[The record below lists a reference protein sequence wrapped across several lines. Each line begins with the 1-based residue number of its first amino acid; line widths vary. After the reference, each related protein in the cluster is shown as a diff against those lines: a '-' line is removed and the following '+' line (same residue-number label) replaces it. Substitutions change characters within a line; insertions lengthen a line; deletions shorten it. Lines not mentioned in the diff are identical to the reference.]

1 MNRIVYISHSKAVS
15 GLVVH
20 PDFHPSVKEL
30 NNIPEVDFHKS
41 RNYYMHNTAF
51 SKFPKRINKGSPI
64 TYGLEFQA
72 HTKHG
77 VQLLIDK
84 LCNLTGTCAGTRT
97 VFDDLEAAKNDLDTE
112 RPTVRKALVDSRLGQ
127 GLWRKQLDQIWVTCA
142 VTGCDVREI
151 LRGSHIKPWR
161 DSSNTERL
169 DPHNGLLLRADA
181 DALFDSGLI
190 TFDESGR
197 LVFSCA
203 LTVGQVSKLP
213 FDESLTI
220 NNLTEKTLT
229 YLRHHTA
236 KVFEN

>member
-1 MNRIVYISHSKAVS
+1 MQYMHRFSPPVPRTQLDHSSNLLRKLCTGCHAAISSSPKWLFRSSNDDNFHQWIWGSTLRNEFHLSKTRQYANEFVNDDMNRIVYISHSKAVS

-84 LCNLTGTCAGTRT
+84 
-97 VFDDLEAAKNDLDTE
+97 
-112 RPTVRKALVDSRLGQ
+112 
-127 GLWRKQLDQIWVTCA
+127 W
-142 VTGCDVREI
+142 
-151 LRGSHIKPWR
+151 
-161 DSSNTERL
+161 
-169 DPHNGLLLRADA
+169 NGY
-181 DALFDSGLI
+181 
-190 TFDESGR
+190 
-197 LVFSCA
+197 
-203 LTVGQVSKLP
+203 
-213 FDESLTI
+213 
-220 NNLTEKTLT
+220 TLT
-229 YLRHHTA
+229 DTQIQVIWL
-236 KVFEN
+236 KP